1 MPGARVGLKTRK
13 FEKALILYL
22 TKMEKV
28 WAREYV
34 LKYRII
40 KKEKKEN
47 VKKERN
53 MWIYSIKK
61 SKKKLKLGNRIN
73 NFKKQE

>member
-1 MPGARVGLKTRK
+1 
-13 FEKALILYL
+13 
-22 TKMEKV
+22 MEKV

-34 LKYRII
+34 LKSRII

>member
-1 MPGARVGLKTRK
+1 MLGARVGLKTRK

-28 WAREYV
+28 WAREYI
-34 LKYRII
+34 LKSRII
-40 KKEKKEN
+40 KQEN

-53 MWIYSIKK
+53 M
-61 SKKKLKLGNRIN
+61 
-73 NFKKQE
+73 

>member
-28 WAREYV
+28 WARRAREFIY
-34 LKYRII
+34 KSRII
-40 KKEKKEN
+40 KQEN
-47 VKKERN
+47 VKKERKLC
-53 MWIYSIKK
+53 IYSIK
-61 SKKKLKLGNRIN
+61 
-73 NFKKQE
+73 F